1 MSLINVNSLSKTFGN
16 GHAAVKAIQDVSL
29 KIESGDIVLIMGPSG
44 SGKTTLISMI
54 GTLMTPTAG
63 EISIDGVD
71 VTKLSNSKLAD
82 FRLHKLGFVFQSF
95 NLLAAL
101 NAEQNVMIPLLAGNT
116 SKPRARKRADK
127 LLGQLGMSH
136 RLQHVPSSLSGGE
149 KQRVAVARALVN
161 EPKVI
166 LADEPTANLDSKTG
180 KEVMTLLCN
189 IACVEGKAVIIVSHD
204 PRLKD
209 MAKRVITIE
218 DGKLTGEEKGNHN
231 KNCPHHERT
240 K

>member
-1 MSLINVNSLSKTFGN
+1 MSLITIQNLTKTFGS
-16 GHAAVKAIQDVSL
+16 GHTAVKAVQDVSL
-29 KIESGDIVLIMGPSG
+29 SIEPGDIVLIMGPSG

-54 GTLMTPTAG
+54 GTLMTPTSG
-63 EISIDGVD
+63 EITTDGVD
-71 VTKLSNSKLAD
+71 VTNLSASKLAD

-101 NAEQNVMIPLLAGNT
+101 NAEQNVMIPLLAG
-116 SKPRARKRADK
+116 KYPKIKARKKADQ
-127 LLGQLGMSH
+127 LLEQLGMSK
-136 RLQHVPSSLSGGE
+136 RLYHIPGSLSGGE

-180 KEVMTLLCN
+180 KEVITLLCN
-189 IACVEGKAVIIVSHD
+189 IACAEGKAVIIVSHD

-218 DGKLTGEEKGNHN
+218 DGRLTGEEKGNHN
-231 KNCPHHERT
+231 KTCPHHM
-240 K
+240 